1 MEGTLVDLDVPVVS
15 GKDLTEP
22 QVEKTTP
29 RTAEGTL
36 VDLDSTEPVVVG
48 QDSTTETEAF
58 KTEVTEPPSKLC
70 GYLNKR
76 ADRGLVKN
84 FRQRWFVFEPRRCR
98 LYYYKSSEDAT
109 ALGSIDI
116 AGASFSFDQGEQEGR
131 AGQFEISSGDRTF
144 VLQASDHSTMM
155 SWLQELQLRRRHYS
169 QLRTSM
175 ARTFSTSAMASA
187 SVLPPKSGLL
197 KQQGTPQA
205 QPSVQYQTV
214 PPLVTIDETSRGVTT
229 VNANVCLPSDN
240 DSKHWSAETENK
252 HSDHQGYTK
261 VTTSQPPPSPT
272 RSGVNRMSG
281 FASSIKKKL
290 SGNRTVNQ
298 TETGSVPHSQENLST
313 LQEKVE
319 TLEQE
324 LEANQKVIKILHEQ
338 LSSAQ
343 QEKRSS
349 DHFVQ
354 AGSEKERL
362 ELVRQRDRQLAE
374 VQKQLN
380 ETKME
385 KEDMRLD
392 LKLSE
397 SSMQELK
404 EQLLMFQEMLQAK
417 DQVIIQLTH
426 QVDDL
431 EHGQTVPT
439 GHSGDNNGPQTTQQQ
454 NNPVST
460 ATWLD
465 DTQNLKAS
473 FARFA
478 FRLFRIL
485 CKCDSLE
492 AFQTQNR
499 FLNNE
504 ILQLNLLRNDDAT
517 REQLH
522 LEKMSELEARYYQIK
537 SKYLLLLN
545 ELHTPQRGGEE
556 NKTQEVISQL
566 LDEAINV
573 EGNEPVETPGRLQP
587 LREEKFDRYGFSLEA
602 DLGEANPV
610 VSRAGSLMR
619 RSEEIQARSAEESI
633 SIAAVFLDVRRAFD
647 TVWHDGLIYK
657 LSRYGIK
664 GPLNKW
670 FSDYLVDRQQ
680 RVVINGIASTW
691 GYTRAGVPQGSIL
704 GPLLFLVFINDIN
717 ELPCS
722 SNINCFADDTSLSNS
737 GPTAQVVASTTNT
750 DLQLVSTWFL
760 DWGLQLHPDKC
771 KVLCIKSPRSRVQL
785 PPIYIA
791 GQIVEEVPFY
801 THLGATIHQTLRWT
815 KHVQTTS
822 NKARR
827 TLGFLWKLRDKL
839 SREALEVAY
848 NTMVRPKL
856 EYAAVLFGDLPCSA
870 SKILERVQ
878 YQAGCLITGAPRR
891 TPSSIVLQ
899 ELEWDSLSTRRHF
912 HSLILM
918 YKLVKGLVPPHLQPL
933 TPVTRGERTHVQ
945 LRNSGHL
952 HLPRCRTQIYKSSFI
967 PHASRLWNQLPQ
979 VVKEAPSLSTFKNSC
994 KAHLLTQPRHQ
1005 ARRRNGPRLDNILAA
1020 RRRMDQCVKWENY
1033 FANIGNRDLMRLP
1046 ELKSLI
1052 RAGIPYEYR
1061 ERIWNWCVRLRVQD
1075 SRTQADGAAP
1085 NQSHYQHLHITN
1097 RGKFNPAGKQIEL
1110 DLMRTL
1116 PHNVHYASMESEG
1129 IQKLRR
1135 VLVAY
1140 SWHNPAIGYC
1150 QGLNRIVAIAL
1161 LFMTEEDAFWCL
1173 VAIVEHIM
1181 PQDYFSK
1188 TLAGSQ
1194 VDQRVFKDLL
1204 KEKLPHLSSHLDNN
1218 NVDLSLVTFNWFL
1231 TIFVDGI
1238 PTDTML
1244 RIWDAF
1250 LYEGSKVLFRYALAF
1265 FKASEEAILQQKD
1278 YMSIFKFLRQ
1288 MPQTMVDTRRLAQ
1301 IAFHDLNPFP
1311 RRNINARRVFHKE
1324 NVWAELREL
1333 DAIREDF
1340 TSSYE
1345 QRTTDF
1351 LSDDES

>member
-1 MEGTLVDLDVPVVS
+1 MEGNLVDLDVPDVRKDSIKVEKATPRAREGTLVDLDVGP
-15 GKDLTEP
+15 P
-22 QVEKTTP
+22 
-29 RTAEGTL
+29 
-36 VDLDSTEPVVVG
+36 PVVVG
-48 QDSTTETEAF
+48 KDPTTETTVEEKEIA
-58 KTEVTEPPSKLC
+58 KEPQSKLC
-70 GYLNKR
+70 GYLNKKG
-76 ADRGLVKN
+76 DRGLVKV

-131 AGQFEISSGDRTF
+131 AGHFEISSADRTF
-144 VLQASDHSTMM
+144 VLQAADHSTMM
-155 SWLQELQLRRRHYS
+155 FWLQELQLRRRHYS

-197 KQQGTPQA
+197 KQQGTPQE
-205 QPSVQYQTV
+205 PSTQYQTV
-214 PPLVTIDETSRGVTT
+214 APLINIDETSKGLAT
-229 VNANVCLPSDN
+229 VNTNVSLTSDN
-240 DSKHWSAETENK
+240 GPEAKRWSADLENK
-252 HSDHQGYTK
+252 HSDHQGHAK
-261 VTTSQPPPSPT
+261 VMTSQPPPSPT

-281 FASSIKKKL
+281 FASSLKKKL
-290 SGNRTVNQ
+290 SGNRAVNQ
-298 TETGSVPHSQENLST
+298 TENSATGSVPQNQENLLT
-313 LQEKVE
+313 LQDKVE

-362 ELVRQRDRQLAE
+362 ELVRQKDRQLAE
-374 VQKQLN
+374 LQKQLN

-385 KEDMRLD
+385 REDMRLD

-397 SSMQELK
+397 RSSQELK
-404 EQLLMFQEMLQAK
+404 EQLMMFQEMLQAK

-439 GHSGDNNGPQTTQQQ
+439 DTGDNSLLTIQQHS
-454 NNPVST
+454 NPVST
-460 ATWLD
+460 ADWMD
-465 DTQNLKAS
+465 DTQNLK
-473 FARFA
+473 
-478 FRLFRIL
+478 
-485 CKCDSLE
+485 DSLE
-492 AFQTQNR
+492 AFKTQNR

-504 ILQLNLLRNDDAT
+504 ILELNLLRNDDAT

-556 NKTQEVISQL
+556 SRTQEVISQL

-573 EGNEPVETPGRLQP
+573 EGNEPVETAGRLQP
-587 LREEKFDRYGFSLEA
+587 LREEKFDRYGFSMEA
-602 DLGEANPV
+602 DLAEANPV
-610 VSRAGSLMR
+610 VSRAGSLLR
-619 RSEEIQARSAEESI
+619 RSEEIQARSAEENI
-633 SIAAVFLDVRRAFD
+633 SI
-647 TVWHDGLIYK
+647 
-657 LSRYGIK
+657 GI
-664 GPLNKW
+664 
-670 FSDYLVDRQQ
+670 
-680 RVVINGIASTW
+680 
-691 GYTRAGVPQGSIL
+691 
-704 GPLLFLVFINDIN
+704 
-717 ELPCS
+717 
-722 SNINCFADDTSLSNS
+722 
-737 GPTAQVVASTTNT
+737 
-750 DLQLVSTWFL
+750 
-760 DWGLQLHPDKC
+760 
-771 KVLCIKSPRSRVQL
+771 
-785 PPIYIA
+785 
-791 GQIVEEVPFY
+791 
-801 THLGATIHQTLRWT
+801 
-815 KHVQTTS
+815 
-822 NKARR
+822 
-827 TLGFLWKLRDKL
+827 
-839 SREALEVAY
+839 
-848 NTMVRPKL
+848 
-856 EYAAVLFGDLPCSA
+856 
-870 SKILERVQ
+870 
-878 YQAGCLITGAPRR
+878 
-891 TPSSIVLQ
+891 
-899 ELEWDSLSTRRHF
+899 
-912 HSLILM
+912 
-918 YKLVKGLVPPHLQPL
+918 
-933 TPVTRGERTHVQ
+933 
-945 LRNSGHL
+945 
-952 HLPRCRTQIYKSSFI
+952 
-967 PHASRLWNQLPQ
+967 
-979 VVKEAPSLSTFKNSC
+979 
-994 KAHLLTQPRHQ
+994 
-1005 ARRRNGPRLDNILAA
+1005 
-1020 RRRMDQCVKWENY
+1020 KWENY
-1033 FANIGNRDLMRLP
+1033 FANIGDHDPVRLP

-1052 RAGIPYEYR
+1052 RAGIPHEYR

-1075 SRTQADGAAP
+1075 SRSQADGAAP
-1085 NQSHYQHLHITN
+1085 NKSHYQHLHITN

-1116 PHNVHYASMESEG
+1116 PHNVHYGSMESEG

-1204 KEKLPHLSSHLDNN
+1204 KEKLPHLSSHLDNY
-1218 NVDLSLVTFNWFL
+1218 NVDLSLATFNWFL

-1311 RRNINARRVFHKE
+1311 RRNINARRLFHKE

-1345 QRTTDF
+1345 QKTTDF

>member
-1 MEGTLVDLDVPVVS
+1 MEGNLLDLDVPVVS
-15 GKDLTEP
+15 KD
-22 QVEKTTP
+22 VSK
-29 RTAEGTL
+29 
-36 VDLDSTEPVVVG
+36 DSTEPDV
-48 QDSTTETEAF
+48 Q
-58 KTEVTEPPSKLC
+58 KTEVIHSDPLPKLS
-70 GYLNKR
+70 GYLNKKG
-76 ADRGLVKN
+76 DRGLVKV
-84 FRQRWFVFEPRRCR
+84 FRQRWFVYEPRRCR

-116 AGASFSFDQGEQEGR
+116 AGASFSFEQGEQGR
-131 AGQFEISSGDRTF
+131 AGQFEISCGDRTF
-144 VLQASDHSTMM
+144 VLQAADHSTMM
-155 SWLQELQLRRRHYS
+155 FWLQELQLRRRHYS

-175 ARTFSTSAMASA
+175 ARTISTSAMASA
-187 SVLPPKSGLL
+187 SVLPPRSGLL
-197 KQQGTPQA
+197 KQQSTSTQKA
-205 QPSVQYQTV
+205 EPSVHYQTV
-214 PPLVTIDETSRGVTT
+214 APLITIDETSRGVAT
-229 VNANVCLPSDN
+229 VSPNICLPSDN
-240 DSKHWSAETENK
+240 GSDTKHWSSEMENRN
-252 HSDHQGYTK
+252 SEHQGNTK
-261 VTTSQPPPSPT
+261 VMTSQPPPSPT
-272 RSGVNRMSG
+272 RSGVNRMTG

-290 SGNRTVNQ
+290 SGNRAVPQSENS
-298 TETGSVPHSQENLST
+298 TGSVPHSQESLLT
-313 LQEKVE
+313 LQDKVE

-338 LSSAQ
+338 LSAAQ

-349 DHFVQ
+349 DHFVH

-362 ELVRQRDRQLAE
+362 ELVRQKDRQLAE
-374 VQKQLN
+374 LQKQLS

-385 KEDMRLD
+385 KEDIRLD
-392 LKLSE
+392 LKCSE
-397 SSMQELK
+397 TSVQELK

-417 DQVIIQLTH
+417 DQVIMQLTH

-431 EHGQTVPT
+431 EHGQAVPT
-439 GHSGDNNGPQTTQQQ
+439 GHSEDSTQEPTPQPHSI
-454 NNPVST
+454 PVST
-460 ATWLD
+460 TGWLD
-465 DTQNLKAS
+465 DTQNLK
-473 FARFA
+473 
-478 FRLFRIL
+478 
-485 CKCDSLE
+485 DSLE

-504 ILQLNLLRNDDAT
+504 ILELNLLRNDDAT
-517 REQLH
+517 REQVH
-522 LEKMSELEARYYQIK
+522 LEKMAELEAKYYQIK

-573 EGNEPVETPGRLQP
+573 EGNEPVETVGRLQP
-587 LREEKFDRYGFSLEA
+587 LREEKFDRYGFSMEA
-602 DLGEANPV
+602 DLEEANPV
-610 VSRAGSLMR
+610 VSRAGSLQR
-619 RSEEIQARSAEESI
+619 RSEEIQARTVEENI
-633 SIAAVFLDVRRAFD
+633 SI
-647 TVWHDGLIYK
+647 G
-657 LSRYGIK
+657 
-664 GPLNKW
+664 
-670 FSDYLVDRQQ
+670 
-680 RVVINGIASTW
+680 
-691 GYTRAGVPQGSIL
+691 
-704 GPLLFLVFINDIN
+704 
-717 ELPCS
+717 
-722 SNINCFADDTSLSNS
+722 
-737 GPTAQVVASTTNT
+737 
-750 DLQLVSTWFL
+750 
-760 DWGLQLHPDKC
+760 
-771 KVLCIKSPRSRVQL
+771 
-785 PPIYIA
+785 
-791 GQIVEEVPFY
+791 
-801 THLGATIHQTLRWT
+801 
-815 KHVQTTS
+815 
-822 NKARR
+822 
-827 TLGFLWKLRDKL
+827 
-839 SREALEVAY
+839 
-848 NTMVRPKL
+848 
-856 EYAAVLFGDLPCSA
+856 
-870 SKILERVQ
+870 
-878 YQAGCLITGAPRR
+878 
-891 TPSSIVLQ
+891 
-899 ELEWDSLSTRRHF
+899 
-912 HSLILM
+912 
-918 YKLVKGLVPPHLQPL
+918 
-933 TPVTRGERTHVQ
+933 
-945 LRNSGHL
+945 
-952 HLPRCRTQIYKSSFI
+952 
-967 PHASRLWNQLPQ
+967 
-979 VVKEAPSLSTFKNSC
+979 
-994 KAHLLTQPRHQ
+994 
-1005 ARRRNGPRLDNILAA
+1005 
-1020 RRRMDQCVKWENY
+1020 VKWENY
-1033 FANIGNRDLMRLP
+1033 FANIGNRDLVRLP

-1075 SRTQADGAAP
+1075 SRNQADLASP
-1085 NQSHYQHLHITN
+1085 QQSHYQHLHITN

-1116 PHNVHYASMESEG
+1116 PHNVHYGSMESEG

-1231 TIFVDGI
+1231 TIFVDGM
-1238 PTDTML
+1238 PSDTML

-1265 FKASEEAILQQKD
+1265 FKASEESILQQKD

-1311 RRNINARRVFHKE
+1311 RRNINARRAFHKE

-1345 QRTTDF
+1345 QRTSDC

>member
-1 MEGTLVDLDVPVVS
+1 MEGTLVDLDVPVFCR
-15 GKDLTEP
+15 KDPIEP

-48 QDSTTETEAF
+48 QDSTETEAL
-58 KTEVTEPPSKLC
+58 KTEVTEPLSKLC

-155 SWLQELQLRRRHYS
+155 FWLQELQLRRRHYS

-205 QPSVQYQTV
+205 ETSVQYQTV

-240 DSKHWSAETENK
+240 DTKHWSAETENK
-252 HSDHQGYTK
+252 HGDHQGYTK

-290 SGNRTVNQ
+290 SGNRAVNQ

-385 KEDMRLD
+385 REDMRLD

-417 DQVIIQLTH
+417 DQ
-426 QVDDL
+426 
-431 EHGQTVPT
+431 
-439 GHSGDNNGPQTTQQQ
+439 
-454 NNPVST
+454 
-460 ATWLD
+460 
-465 DTQNLKAS
+465 
-473 FARFA
+473 
-478 FRLFRIL
+478 
-485 CKCDSLE
+485 DSLE

-633 SIAAVFLDVRRAFD
+633 SI
-647 TVWHDGLIYK
+647 G
-657 LSRYGIK
+657 
-664 GPLNKW
+664 
-670 FSDYLVDRQQ
+670 
-680 RVVINGIASTW
+680 
-691 GYTRAGVPQGSIL
+691 
-704 GPLLFLVFINDIN
+704 
-717 ELPCS
+717 
-722 SNINCFADDTSLSNS
+722 
-737 GPTAQVVASTTNT
+737 
-750 DLQLVSTWFL
+750 
-760 DWGLQLHPDKC
+760 
-771 KVLCIKSPRSRVQL
+771 
-785 PPIYIA
+785 
-791 GQIVEEVPFY
+791 
-801 THLGATIHQTLRWT
+801 
-815 KHVQTTS
+815 
-822 NKARR
+822 
-827 TLGFLWKLRDKL
+827 
-839 SREALEVAY
+839 
-848 NTMVRPKL
+848 
-856 EYAAVLFGDLPCSA
+856 
-870 SKILERVQ
+870 
-878 YQAGCLITGAPRR
+878 
-891 TPSSIVLQ
+891 
-899 ELEWDSLSTRRHF
+899 
-912 HSLILM
+912 
-918 YKLVKGLVPPHLQPL
+918 
-933 TPVTRGERTHVQ
+933 
-945 LRNSGHL
+945 
-952 HLPRCRTQIYKSSFI
+952 
-967 PHASRLWNQLPQ
+967 
-979 VVKEAPSLSTFKNSC
+979 
-994 KAHLLTQPRHQ
+994 
-1005 ARRRNGPRLDNILAA
+1005 
-1020 RRRMDQCVKWENY
+1020 VKWENY

-1075 SRTQADGAAP
+1075 SRAQANRAAP

-1265 FKASEEAILQQKD
+1265 FKASEDAILQQKD